1 LRELLKTAKGRV
13 AEPKGNAMAIIGGTQ
28 FLERL
33 QFFNG
38 QRLFAEDLETLDS
51 FNREMRWLH
60 NLSLHPSGVGTGYA
74 VTGNKG
80 DRQVLVTPGYAID
93 ACGREIVLTENHI
106 EPVPPVADDGQGNPV
121 YYDLTVSYP
130 NDSDLVESETR
141 QGICMP
147 QGAVRLREAPNFCW
161 IQLGANLQPLD
172 AQLKLDEQSNMRIVL
187 ARVQIKNCQLYQPVS
202 TAQRR
207 NARQPTRPRVACG
220 SAASGSL
227 TWGPLSTTE
236 AGDTV
241 PYGL

>member
-1 LRELLKTAKGRV
+1 MRELLKTAKGRV

-38 QRLFAEDLETLDS
+38 QRRFAEDLETLDS

-147 QGAVRLREAPNFCW
+147 QEPCGCAKRPTSAGFSWERTC
-161 IQLGANLQPLD
+161 
-172 AQLKLDEQSNMRIVL
+172 SRSMR
-187 ARVQIKNCQLYQPVS
+187 N
-202 TAQRR
+202 
-207 NARQPTRPRVACG
+207 
-220 SAASGSL
+220 
-227 TWGPLSTTE
+227 
-236 AGDTV
+236 
-241 PYGL
+241 